1 VGGYEKMKIDIWS
14 DIMCPYCY
22 VGKRNLSLALKELDL
37 DKDAEII
44 YHSFELNPKAKS
56 EGKTDTIKYLTDK
69 YNIGAEQAQKMLDRI
84 IEMGKAVGLELSFDS
99 IIHTNTFNAH
109 RLIHFA
115 KRHNKELETVEAL
128 FKANFIDFSDVGDIE
143 ILGDIGNE
151 VGLNRQ
157 EVIDMLKTDE
167 FFSEVNNDK
176 YKAVELDINSVPYF
190 IINDKYAV
198 PGAQPVKVF
207 MEVFKKANK
216 DKES

>member
-1 VGGYEKMKIDIWS
+1 MKIDIWS

-99 IIHTNTFNAH
+99 IIHTNTFDAH

>member
-1 VGGYEKMKIDIWS
+1 MKIDIWS

-37 DKDAEII
+37 DKEAEIV

-56 EGKTDTIKYLTDK
+56 EGERDTMTYLIEEYGVNT
-69 YNIGAEQAQKMLDRI
+69 EQAQKMLDRI
-84 IEMGKAVGLELSFDS
+84 IGMGKAAGLELNFDTV
-99 IIHTNTFNAH
+99 IQTNTFNAH
-109 RLIHFA
+109 RLIHFS
-115 KRHNKELETVEAL
+115 KRYSKELETVEAL
-128 FKANFIDFSDVGDIE
+128 FKATFIDSLNVGDIQ

-151 VGLNRQ
+151 VGLNRE

-207 MEVFKKANK
+207 MEVFKKANE